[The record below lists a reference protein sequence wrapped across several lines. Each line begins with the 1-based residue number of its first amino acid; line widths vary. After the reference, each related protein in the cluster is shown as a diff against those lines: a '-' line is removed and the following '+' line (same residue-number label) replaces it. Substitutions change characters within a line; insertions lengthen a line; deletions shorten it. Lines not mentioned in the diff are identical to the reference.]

1 MELPKN
7 LETIY
12 ISMDKAKD
20 REKWLTKSSELN
32 LNNSFLITENQNNK
46 NIIKEI
52 QLNQLPRYILVDK
65 NFNIIDINMITPQE
79 GDFLKNLKSY
89 IKE

>member
-1 MELPKN
+1 MNKRRC
-7 LETIY
+7 IFY
-12 ISMDKAKD
+12 
-20 REKWLTKSSELN
+20 
-32 LNNSFLITENQNNK
+32 LIIENENNK

-65 NFNIIDINMITPQE
+65 NFNILDANMITPQE

-89 IKE
+89 IKD